1 MTSTQIQESLELF
14 LNQNLDSENHFL
26 VKVNVGLGKVKEGK
40 VQVLMDSDLGITIE
54 ECAVYSRKLSK
65 FLDEADLFEHA
76 YTLEV
81 ASPGLDFPL
90 SSERQFLKNINRK
103 LLVELKEKG
112 QIVEGKL
119 IAFQKNELHLEIE
132 EKLKGKKAQLKLVE
146 ILLENIVKA
155 KVTVSFK

>member
-1 MTSTQIQESLELF
+1 MDF
-14 LNQNLDSENHFL
+14 H
-26 VKVNVGLGKVKEGK
+26 KV
-40 VQVLMDSDLGITIE
+40 
-54 ECAVYSRKLSK
+54 
-65 FLDEADLFEHA
+65 
-76 YTLEV
+76 
-81 ASPGLDFPL
+81 PL

>member
-1 MTSTQIQESLELF
+1 M
-14 LNQNLDSENHFL
+14 
-26 VKVNVGLGKVKEGK
+26 GKVKEGK
-40 VQVLMDSDLGITIE
+40 VQVLMDSDIGITIE

>member
-40 VQVLMDSDLGITIE
+40 VQVLMDSDIGITIE

-65 FLDEADLFEHA
+65 FLDEADFFEHA

-119 IAFQKNELHLEIE
+119 IAFQKNELQLEIE